1 MEHSGLVLGL
11 AGLAVG
17 LLVGLS
23 GVGGGTLMTPLLLSL
38 GFPPVDAV
46 GTDLVYAAIT
56 KASGAYLHSRRH
68 NVAWPLVGWLLLGSL
83 PASILTLV
91 VWQRLGVPHAVQAT
105 TVKVLL
111 GLVLIGTGALV
122 LLRLSLHK
130 PVIDSPSE
138 PTQPPR
144 KVLTILLGAF
154 LGVLV
159 TLTSAGAGAV
169 GAAALSLLFPRLSA
183 SKIIGSDLAH
193 AFPLTLTAGLAQLAT
208 GHVDLWAVLWLSLG
222 SIPALA
228 VGSWLAPKVPDQI
241 LKPVMGTGLALL
253 GLTLV

>member
-1 MEHSGLVLGL
+1 MEHSNLALVFAGLV
-11 AGLAVG
+11 VG

-23 GVGGGTLMTPLLLSL
+23 GVGGGTLMTPLLLYL
-38 GFPPVDAV
+38 GFPPVTAV
-46 GTDLVYAAIT
+46 GTDLVYAAVT
-56 KASGAYLHSRRH
+56 KASGAFLHSRRH
-68 NVAWPLVGWLLLGSL
+68 NVVWPLVGWLLLGSL
-83 PASILTLV
+83 PGSILTLV
-91 VWQRLGVPHAVQAT
+91 VWQRLIVPHSVQAT

-111 GLVLIGTGALV
+111 GLILIGTGILV
-122 LLRLSLHK
+122 LLRLSLKK
-130 PVIDSPSE
+130 PDTASPSV

-144 KVLTILLGAF
+144 KLLTILLGAV
-154 LGVLV
+154 LGILV

-193 AFPLTLTAGLAQLAT
+193 AVPLTLTAGLAHLAT
-208 GHVDLWAVLWLSLG
+208 GQVDLWAVVWLSLG

-228 VGSWLAPKVPDQI
+228 VGSWLAPKVPERI